1 MSLGTSEQNTINS
14 IKGLVSVIIPV
25 YRVKEYVAECVQSLL
40 NQTYPH
46 IELIFIDDAGKDGSI
61 EIVESLL
68 ETSDIPHVIVRQ
80 PENKGV
86 SVARNMGVLAAKGE
100 YIIFVDSDDTISE
113 NGITKLVAKAESDN
127 ADIVFGS
134 FVYLKNDKIEPSH
147 WCYTDSDVATDF
159 PLLAYVEQRTIVM
172 PWSRLMR
179 RDFYINSGVRFI
191 EGIRYEDEPWSF
203 SLILR
208 AKRISFVK
216 DVVYHYRIWDGAF
229 MSGTQL
235 DEFRINSMYQH
246 LLNCSSESYKFDIW
260 KLDYLRTWYARLIFS
275 FCSKVVCSRMHH
287 SLKVYY
293 LDKVYGEL
301 RLPYKELND
310 IFLYPLAKKMSSL
323 LPQYRWLKALVFIKN
338 VKKIICHKLK
348 NK

>member
-1 MSLGTSEQNTINS
+1 MSLGTSARDTINS
-14 IKGLVSVIIPV
+14 IKGLVSVIVPV

-61 EIVESLL
+61 ELVELL
-68 ETSDIPHVIVRQ
+68 LKGTDISYSIIRQ

-86 SVARNMGVLAAKGE
+86 SVARNMGVQAAKGE
-100 YIIFVDSDDTISE
+100 FILFVDSDDFISE
-113 NGITKLVAKAESDN
+113 HCIEKLINKATADH

-134 FVYLKNDKIEPSH
+134 FVYIKNGQVEPSH
-147 WCYTDSDVATDF
+147 WCYSDSDVATDA
-159 PLLAYVEQRTIVM
+159 PLISYVQQKTVIM

-179 RDFYINSGVRFI
+179 RDFYINSGVRFM

-216 DVVYHYRIWDGAF
+216 DVIYYYRIWDGAF
-229 MSGTQL
+229 MSGSHL

-246 LLNCSSESYKFDIW
+246 LINCTQESYQFDIW
-260 KLDYLRTWYARLIFS
+260 KYDYFRTWYARIIFS
-275 FCSKVVCSRMHH
+275 FCSKVIHSNMPN
-287 SLKVYY
+287 SLKVHY
-293 LDKVYGEL
+293 LDKVYHEL
-301 RLPYKELND
+301 RLPQKELD
-310 IFLYPLAKKMSSL
+310 CIFLYPVARRLSFLFPKYMWLTLLVKFKNFKEFLSKKH
-323 LPQYRWLKALVFIKN
+323 R
-338 VKKIICHKLK
+338 
-348 NK
+348 

>member
-1 MSLGTSEQNTINS
+1 MSLGTSARDTINS
-14 IKGLVSVIIPV
+14 IKGLVSVIVPV

-61 EIVESLL
+61 ELVELL
-68 ETSDIPHVIVRQ
+68 LKGTDISYSIIRQ

-86 SVARNMGVLAAKGE
+86 SAARNMGVQAAKGE
-100 YIIFVDSDDTISE
+100 FILFVDSDDFISE
-113 NGITKLVAKAESDN
+113 HCIEKLINKATADH

-134 FVYLKNDKIEPSH
+134 FVYIKNGLVEPSH
-147 WCYTDSDVATDF
+147 WCYTDSDVATDT
-159 PLLAYVEQRTIVM
+159 PLISYVEQKTIIM

-216 DVVYHYRIWDGAF
+216 DVIYYYRIWDGAF
-229 MSGTQL
+229 MSGTEL

-246 LLNCSSESYKFDIW
+246 LVNCSQESYRFDIW
-260 KLDYLRTWYARLIFS
+260 NFNYFRTWYARSIFF
-275 FCSKVVCSRMHH
+275 FCSKVIH
-287 SLKVYY
+287 SKMTNALKILY
-293 LDKVYGEL
+293 LDKVYSEL

-310 IFLYPLAKKMSSL
+310 IFLYPMAKKMSFI
-323 LPQYRWLKALVFIKN
+323 LPKYRWLKMLVLLKEIKN
-338 VKKIICHKLK
+338 RVCRRLQTS
-348 NK
+348 

>member
-1 MSLGTSEQNTINS
+1 MSLGTSARDTINS
-14 IKGLVSVIIPV
+14 IKGLVSVIVPV

-46 IELIFIDDAGKDGSI
+46 IELIFIDDVGKDGSI
-61 EIVESLL
+61 ELVELL
-68 ETSDIPHVIVRQ
+68 LKGTDISYSIIRQ

-86 SVARNMGVLAAKGE
+86 SVARNMGVQAAKGE
-100 YIIFVDSDDTISE
+100 FILFVDSDDFISE
-113 NGITKLVAKAESDN
+113 HCIEKLINKATADH

-179 RDFYINSGVRFI
+179 RDFYINSGVCFI

-275 FCSKVVCSRMHH
+275 FCSKVVCSRMQH

-301 RLPYKELND
+301 RLPQKELD
-310 IFLYPLAKKMSSL
+310 RIFLYPVARRLSFLFPKYMWLTLLVKFKKFKEFLS
-323 LPQYRWLKALVFIKN
+323 
-338 VKKIICHKLK
+338 KKHR
-348 NK
+348 